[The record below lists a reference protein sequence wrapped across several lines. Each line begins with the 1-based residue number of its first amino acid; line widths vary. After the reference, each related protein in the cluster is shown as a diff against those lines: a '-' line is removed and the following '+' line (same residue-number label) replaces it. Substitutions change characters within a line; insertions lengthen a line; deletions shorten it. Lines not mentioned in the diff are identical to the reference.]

1 MDEWMNEWM
10 NESIFQNSKLQNQLL
25 KVSVKFKIHFAQ
37 FTNLRLLLTANK
49 LTRSNTYFD
58 VSYRKHFFTN
68 WFFKRSLVCYMV
80 NVNEEYVKDRCYF
93 LEKNTTTNSF
103 WQLLPKGEDLPFW
116 ERICLPISEESS
128 PFGR

>member
-1 MDEWMNEWM
+1 M

-37 FTNLRLLLTANK
+37 FINLRLLLTANK

-93 LEKNTTTNSF
+93 LEKNTG
-103 WQLLPKGEDLPFW
+103 KGND
-116 ERICLPISEESS
+116 RQ
-128 PFGR
+128 GKVR